1 MRKIKVSL
9 AALGTVGALAAFAP
23 GALAQG
29 QSDTAPGHQCPN
41 QGTLQS
47 NAMEAHQHANLGQ
60 STEHMG
66 MGHGPGGMSKGQ
78 PWCMREMMP

>member
-23 GALAQG
+23 GAVAQG

-66 MGHGPGGMSKGQ
+66 MGHGPGEMSKGQ
-78 PWCMREMMP
+78 PWCMREMP